1 MYLVSLPADLSAD
14 DAPFRDAVRRA
25 LSLNLSPEKVSF
37 SANGQASLLGS
48 LPDAKAEP
56 LTVPP
61 GYRELMQLAILHR
74 AADRYDLL
82 YEVLWRLKH
91 GEAGLLSRA
100 SDPAVSR
107 LQGYAKAVRR
117 DIHKTHAFV
126 RFAETQDN
134 MGTLHVAFFEPKY
147 FTLRRSAPFFR
158 DRFAGMR
165 WRIETP
171 IGTASWDRETLRF
184 GPAVDAPRKPQ
195 PVNEESGDLWKT
207 YYRTT
212 FNPARL
218 RVDAMRA
225 EMPKHY
231 WRNLPEAA
239 QIQDMIRE
247 AGAREQRMLES
258 RPSAA
263 PRFAERIAERRAF
276 AEEAQP
282 PLASLEAIKHSAS
295 ACTRCPLHSGAT
307 QTVFGE
313 GPKDAALMLVGEQPG
328 DREDLAGRPFV
339 GPAGQLLDRALKD
352 AGIVREE
359 AYVTNA
365 VKHFKYEPRGKRRI
379 HKSPNASEVSAC
391 RWWLDA
397 EIAELRPRL
406 IVALGG
412 TAGLSLFGRQVS
424 VTKERGQIFESGQ
437 ARVLLTVHPSYLLR
451 LPPEER
457 TREYAR
463 FVADLTIA
471 ARVLSGP
478 VEVAA

>member
-25 LSLNLSPEKVSF
+25 LSLNLAPEKVSF
-37 SANGQASLLGS
+37 SANGEPSLLGP
-48 LPDAKAEP
+48 LPEAKAAP

-61 GYRELMQLAILHR
+61 GFLELMRLAILHR
-74 AADRYDLL
+74 APDRYDLL
-82 YEVLWRLKH
+82 YQVLWRLKH
-91 GEAGLLSRA
+91 GEAGLLARA
-100 SDPAVSR
+100 SDPALSR
-107 LQGYAKAVRR
+107 LEGYAKAVRR

-126 RFAETQDN
+126 RFAETEDN
-134 MGTLHVAFFEPKY
+134 MGRLHLAFFEPKY

-171 IGTASWDRETLRF
+171 IGTASWDRETLAF
-184 GPAVDAPRKPQ
+184 GPAVTAPSEAVPA
-195 PVNEESGDLWKT
+195 NDESGELWKT

-218 RVDAMRA
+218 RIDAMTA

-239 QIQDMIRE
+239 QIQSMIRE
-247 AGAREQRMLES
+247 AGSREETMLES
-258 RPSAA
+258 APAPA

-276 AEEAQP
+276 AEREQP
-282 PLASLEAIKHSAS
+282 ALAGWDALRAAAS
-295 ACTRCPLHSGAT
+295 ACTRCPLHAGAT

-328 DREDLAGRPFV
+328 DQEDLSGRPFV

-352 AGIVREE
+352 AGIARGE

-379 HKSPNASEVSAC
+379 HKKPNAGEVSAC
-391 RWWLDA
+391 RWWLDQ
-397 EIAELRPRL
+397 EIAEVRPRL
-406 IVALGG
+406 IVALGA
-412 TAGLSLFGRQVS
+412 TAALSLFGRPVS
-424 VTKERGQIFESGQ
+424 VTQERGRIFDTEKG
-437 ARVLLTVHPSYLLR
+437 RVLLTVHPSYLLR
-451 LPPEER
+451 LPPSEQAA
-457 TREYAR
+457 EYQR
-463 FVADLTIA
+463 FVADLAIA
-471 ARVLSGP
+471 ARAISGP